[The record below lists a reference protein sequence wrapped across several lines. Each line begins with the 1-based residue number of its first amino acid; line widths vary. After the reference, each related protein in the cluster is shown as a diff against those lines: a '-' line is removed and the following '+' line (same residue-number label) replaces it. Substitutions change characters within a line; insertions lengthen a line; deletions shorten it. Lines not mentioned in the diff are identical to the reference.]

1 MKSKKESELQTLSD
15 QEILSVSGAG
25 QAFKEARAQD
35 MYGNTVS
42 MEEYMRLQRL
52 AASRN
57 GDSSVLSDFYDKG
70 FNGNKPNIYF

>member
-1 MKSKKESELQTLSD
+1 MKAKQESKLQPLND
-15 QEILSVSGAG
+15 QEIQSVSGAG
-25 QAFKEARAQD
+25 QAFKAARAQD

-57 GDSSVLSDFYDKG
+57 GDSSVLSDFYEEG
-70 FNGNKPNIYF
+70 FNSHKPNIYF